1 MKRLLALLIMIAAL
15 AVASFATVSFS
26 PSSLSFGS
34 QAVGT
39 TSAVQFVTFSNSG
52 STSQS
57 FGTETIAGAYA
68 WGGVGTCGAT
78 LAASSNCTMSLV
90 FKPTASGTSTGSLTV
105 GSTVI
110 SLTGT
115 GTTAAA
121 AVTFSPSSLS
131 FGSQAVG
138 TTSTVKLV
146 TFSNS
151 GSTSQSFGTE
161 TIAGAYAWGGTGTCS
176 STLAA
181 GSNCTMSLVFK
192 PTVSGTSTGSLTV
205 GSMVVSLSGTGGST
219 TPTPT
224 PVAISTTS
232 LAKGTAG
239 TAYSATL
246 QASGGTSPYTWSLAS
261 GSLPAGLALSTSGTV
276 SGTPSASGTS
286 SFSVTAK
293 DSESTPQSATA
304 ALSITVAAA
313 VSTPAALKITTGSCN
328 SGTAGSAYSA
338 TLQATGGTS
347 PYTWSLASGS
357 LPAGLALST
366 SGTISGMPS
375 TSGTSSFSVMVKD
388 SESTPQSVTGA
399 LTLAIAAT
407 TTPPS
412 GSGTLATAYSSL
424 ISANYTA
431 KSSYTSANT
440 YYVSTGGSDSNA
452 GTSSAPWATI
462 AHAASTVSGCALVLV
477 DPGTYTVSSG
487 RTAKITNSG
496 TSACHTAYVAT
507 AYASSIL
514 NTADNNANDP
524 AVWIT
529 GSYVDMVGFDINNPM
544 GCMGVYSNGS
554 YINLTYNRVHDV
566 ANGSGAYS
574 CGNGVGGGGILGAIG
589 ASNYNNWS
597 DNIVWNVGTIG
608 NHYTHGLYTTSSY
621 NTIQN
626 NIVYNA
632 GGACIQAYHQPSHDI
647 ITNNTLVGCG
657 YNGFLFGA
665 DSGYSFSNSVFSNN
679 AMYGNSGYDIDAC
692 GASGCG
698 VAIGSGNTF
707 SNNDTASSGGN
718 STGDLSSVGE
728 SLVSNITGNPEFVDV
743 ASPASGGNFDV
754 ASGSPVITAG
764 TSKNAP
770 ATDILGVTRNT
781 ADPSIG
787 AYEDAN

>member
-1 MKRLLALLIMIAAL
+1 
-15 AVASFATVSFS
+15 
-26 PSSLSFGS
+26 
-34 QAVGT
+34 
-39 TSAVQFVTFSNSG
+39 
-52 STSQS
+52 
-57 FGTETIAGAYA
+57 
-68 WGGVGTCGAT
+68 
-78 LAASSNCTMSLV
+78 
-90 FKPTASGTSTGSLTV
+90 
-105 GSTVI
+105 
-110 SLTGT
+110 
-115 GTTAAA
+115 
-121 AVTFSPSSLS
+121 
-131 FGSQAVG
+131 
-138 TTSTVKLV
+138 
-146 TFSNS
+146 
-151 GSTSQSFGTE
+151 
-161 TIAGAYAWGGTGTCS
+161 
-176 STLAA
+176 
-181 GSNCTMSLVFK
+181 
-192 PTVSGTSTGSLTV
+192 
-205 GSMVVSLSGTGGST
+205 
-219 TPTPT
+219 
-224 PVAISTTS
+224 
-232 LAKGTAG
+232 
-239 TAYSATL
+239 
-246 QASGGTSPYTWSLAS
+246 
-261 GSLPAGLALSTSGTV
+261 
-276 SGTPSASGTS
+276 
-286 SFSVTAK
+286 
-293 DSESTPQSATA
+293 
-304 ALSITVAAA
+304 
-313 VSTPAALKITTGSCN
+313 
-328 SGTAGSAYSA
+328 

-375 TSGTSSFSVMVKD
+375 TSGTSSFSVMVKDSESTPQSVTGALTLAIAAATPAPAALKITSTTLAGGTEGSSYSTTLQATGGTSPYTWSLASGSLPAGLALSTSGTISGMPSTSGTSSFSVTVKD